1 MSRSGTNIG
10 GLLYDLHADG
20 CDGTEYSACRP
31 VVVPAG
37 GREEP
42 SYWDAADRGAQ
53 IEVVFM
59 AWCSDCGAAEWE
71 VV

>member
-1 MSRSGTNIG
+1 MSLQGAHR
-10 GLLYDLHADG
+10 GLLDGLHASG

-37 GREEP
+37 GEREPTYHDHDRGAEIVVVLMVWC
-42 SYWDAADRGAQ
+42 SECDAAD
-53 IEVVFM
+53 
-59 AWCSDCGAAEWE
+59 WE

>member
-1 MSRSGTNIG
+1 VSRSGSNLG

-42 SYWDAADRGAQ
+42 SYHGPERGGE
-53 IEVVFM
+53 IVVVLM
-59 AWCSDCGAAEWE
+59 AWCSECHAAEWE